1 MIEEQLG
8 SIPLTEESHNP
19 KELFD
24 IDDIEGKTELS
35 GEQVMIVSRLK
46 VMGDRLVEKY
56 GIDSINKFIKNFLEL
71 QVSKDRQSRK
81 EFVSAM
87 QSEQSMQNQSLLD
100 RISLGGQPK

>member
-8 SIPLTEESHNP
+8 SIPLGNESQNP

-24 IDDIEGKTELS
+24 VEDIEGKTELS

-46 VMGDRLVEKY
+46 ILGSVLQKEH
-56 GIDSINKFIKNFLEL
+56 GIDTINEFIEHFLKL
-71 QVSKDRQSRK
+71 QVSKDRKSRQ

-100 RISLGGQPK
+100 RLSIAGNPK